1 MTRTENGLKR
11 TLLAD
16 RYQLCF
22 SFLGSVWECTAP
34 EAPPRAAMQMIHERL
49 AIRQSEPAG
58 QWVPR
63 QSIGTSEWRWP
74 RSASIREHF
83 LMIVFF
89 ITIFSARLSSCGT
102 DDEWKSSKE
111 IQKRVVD
118 RFEEPKDCKPLHR
131 ENRIWINRDEQ
142 VVILDGYI
150 AQRDVPLELFAC
162 PIGTKEHESIVAVFA
177 RAQLVHAGLL
187 AINARP
193 GSTAT
198 FEPFM
203 PAHGTTVRVY
213 ALWLDSD
220 GKTKGT
226 LAQNWIRVSGT
237 KKPMVWD
244 WVFGGSKIYK
254 DDEGKEHYLGDSGEL
269 ISVSNFTT
277 STMDVAI
284 QSDQSNAN
292 LMFEAFTDRIP
303 PKNSPVRLV
312 LTLTDEAPYGSMD
325 NGPIR
330 EKQDEPKYLTAKVPD
345 NILSLLVAKPVATPD
360 PKPAK
365 VSPPKIP
372 SSNTKK

>member
-22 SFLGSVWECTAP
+22 SFLGSAWERTAP

-63 QSIGTSEWRWP
+63 QSIGTSESRWP

-198 FEPFM
+198 FEPFK

-312 LTLTDEAPYGSMD
+312 LTLTDEVPYGSLE
-325 NGPIR
+325 NGRIQ

-345 NILSLLVAKPVATPD
+345 NILSLLVAKPVETPD

-365 VSPPKIP
+365 VSPPIIP
-372 SSNTKK
+372 SSNSKK

>member
-22 SFLGSVWECTAP
+22 SFLGSAWERTAP

-150 AQRDVPLELFAC
+150 AQRNVPLELFAC

-198 FEPFM
+198 FEPFK

-345 NILSLLVAKPVATPD
+345 NILSLLVAKPAATPD

-372 SSNTKK
+372 SSNSKK